1 VVAYVTADFIGKSF
15 LENKRENRDSLID
28 ILPGD
33 ISRGWAI
40 STPPTIWKWK
50 EEDSTRW

>member
-15 LENKRENRDSLID
+15 LENKRERVSLIN